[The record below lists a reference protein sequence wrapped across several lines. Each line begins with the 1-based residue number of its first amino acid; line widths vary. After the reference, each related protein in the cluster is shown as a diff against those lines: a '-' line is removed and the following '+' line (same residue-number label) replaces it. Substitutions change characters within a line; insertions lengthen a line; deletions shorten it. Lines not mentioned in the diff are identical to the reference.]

1 MYRVS
6 YYVPGKKY
14 SVDFKEFETFKEAT
28 QFSLTLSVDSILEI
42 KHYENSDNYRPT
54 FWSEE

>member
-1 MYRVS
+1 MYQVHYYNTSGDLRVKDLES
-6 YYVPGKKY
+6 LDDVWKFVSKLPKE
-14 SVDFKEFETFKEAT
+14 SV
-28 QFSLTLSVDSILEI
+28 SEI